1 MPYGRKQTRSRR
13 TYAKKKRNTYVRR
26 VARSEATK
34 AIKKQIESKIFDG
47 KDTGVK
53 IDYGATTSVWPLTQA
68 SSTGTPIIAGTG
80 DDQYIG
86 RMIKPTY
93 LTIRG
98 VFARADATNI
108 IRVCILQDKVSGTAL
123 SGANIWESVLNTSA
137 PFSPFERTYNN
148 TFNVLLDRTYN
159 IDTDRSQLT
168 FKIKVSGKLMRKIFF
183 KDGSGNV
190 EAGGLYIAM
199 ISDSAIS
206 SHPYC
211 NLNWRLTYKDS

>member
-1 MPYGRKQTRSRR
+1 MPYRRRQTTRKR
-13 TYAKKKRNTYVRR
+13 TYPKKKDTHVRR

-34 AIKKQIESKIFDG
+34 VIKKQIESKIFDG
-47 KDTGVK
+47 KDTSVK
-53 IDYGATTSVWPLTQA
+53 IDYGATTSVWALTQA
-68 SSTGTPIIAGTG
+68 TSTGSPITQGT
-80 DDQYIG
+80 DDNQYIG

-108 IRVCILQDKVSGTAL
+108 IRVCILQDKVSGVAL
-123 SGANIWESVLNTSA
+123 SGANIWESVLNMSA

-183 KDGSGNV
+183 KDAAGTI
-190 EAGGLYIAM
+190 EANGLYIAL
-199 ISDSAIS
+199 ISDSS
-206 SHPYC
+206 LGSHPYVNC
-211 NLNWRLTYKDS
+211 NWRLTYKDT